1 MLRKT
6 IFAALA
12 CIAVA
17 APAGAATITTA
28 GAAQADESPAAFTIN
43 LDGGAITRAIA
54 AAQRAVAGPVFPLEG
69 RFSWGTFENSFGGGR
84 GHEGHDLLTS
94 CGAPVIAAMPGRVT
108 ENEFEGAAGNLL
120 VVRVAGGE
128 NYAYMH
134 LAAPAT
140 PKVGDRV
147 SAGEAVG
154 RVGQTGRASTCHLHF
169 EWWTAPGW
177 YKGGQAV
184 DPAPKLRSWLKR

>member
-1 MLRKT
+1 MPRKT
-6 IFAALA
+6 ILAALA

-17 APAGAATITTA
+17 APAGAATFA
-28 GAAQADESPAAFTIN
+28 ASGAAREPAFSIE
-43 LDGGAITRAIA
+43 LDGEAITQAVSAASRAA
-54 AAQRAVAGPVFPLEG
+54 AGPVFPLRG
-69 RFSWGTFENSFGGGR
+69 DFSWGTAENAFGGGR
-84 GHEGHDLLTS
+84 GHEGHDLLAA
-94 CGAPVIAAMPGRVT
+94 CGAPVVAAMAGRVT

-134 LAAPAT
+134 LAEPAS
-140 PKVGDRV
+140 PQVGERV
-147 SAGEAVG
+147 SAGETVG

-177 YKGGQAV
+177 YRGGRAV
-184 DPAPKLRSWLKR
+184 DPAPRLRGWLKR

>member
-1 MLRKT
+1 MPTKT
-6 IFAALA
+6 ILAALA

-17 APAGAATITTA
+17 APAGAATFATA
-28 GAAQADESPAAFTIN
+28 GAAQAPAGATTFTID
-43 LDGGAITRAIA
+43 LDGEAINRAIEEA
-54 AAQRAVAGPVFPLEG
+54 RRAVAGPVFPLRG
-69 RFSWGTFENSFGGGR
+69 DFSWGTTENSFGGGR
-84 GHEGHDLLTS
+84 GHEGHDLLAS
-94 CGAPVIAAMPGRVT
+94 CGAPVVAAMPGRVT

-120 VVRVAGGE
+120 VVQVKGGE

-134 LAAPAT
+134 LAGPAS

-147 SAGEAVG
+147 SAGELVG

-184 DPAPKLRSWLKR
+184 DPAPRLRSWSKR

>member
-1 MLRKT
+1 VPTKT
-6 IFAALA
+6 ILAALA

-17 APAGAATITTA
+17 APAGAATFASA
-28 GAAQADESPAAFTIN
+28 GAAQEPAAFKID
-43 LDGGAITRAIA
+43 LDGAAINRAIRSA
-54 AAQRAVAGPVFPLEG
+54 SRAVAGPVFPLSG
-69 RFSWGTFENSFGGGR
+69 DFSWGTAENSFGGGR

-94 CGAPVIAAMPGRVT
+94 CGAPVVAVMPGRVT

-120 VVRVAGGE
+120 VVRVKGGE

-134 LAAPAT
+134 LAGPAT

-147 SAGEAVG
+147 SAGESVG

-169 EWWTAPGW
+169 EWWTSPGW

>member
-1 MLRKT
+1 MPRKT
-6 IFAALA
+6 ILAALA

-17 APAGAATITTA
+17 APAGAATVA
-28 GAAQADESPAAFTIN
+28 ASGAAREPAVSIE
-43 LDGGAITRAIA
+43 LDGEAITQAVSAASRAA
-54 AAQRAVAGPVFPLEG
+54 AGPVFPLRG
-69 RFSWGTFENSFGGGR
+69 DFSWGTAENAFGGGR
-84 GHEGHDLLTS
+84 GHEGHDLLAA
-94 CGAPVIAAMPGRVT
+94 CGAPVVAAMAGRVT

-134 LAAPAT
+134 LASPAS
-140 PKVGDRV
+140 PKVGERV
-147 SAGEAVG
+147 SAGEIVG

-177 YKGGQAV
+177 YRGGRAV

>member
-1 MLRKT
+1 MPRKT
-6 IFAALA
+6 ILAALA

-17 APAGAATITTA
+17 APTGAATFASAGAAR
-28 GAAQADESPAAFTIN
+28 EPAFSIE
-43 LDGGAITRAIA
+43 LDGEAITRAVSA
-54 AAQRAVAGPVFPLEG
+54 ASRAAAGPVFPLRG
-69 RFSWGTFENSFGGGR
+69 DFSWGTAGNAFGGGR

-94 CGAPVIAAMPGRVT
+94 CGAPVVAAMAGRVT

-120 VVRVAGGE
+120 VVRVKGGE

-134 LAAPAT
+134 LAEPAS
-140 PKVGDRV
+140 PKVGERV
-147 SAGEAVG
+147 AAGETVG